1 MFIYMKEKRIYFK
14 LLLYYNIG
22 NLNMELKKVLL
33 VVDNRISSNN
43 DSNDNKTNP
52 TIDFR
57 GSAFK
62 GKYMY
67 IQLLKLMLVNN
78 GQITTGKKLI

>member
-1 MFIYMKEKRIYFK
+1 MNKNLFSESC
-14 LLLYYNIG
+14 YNINNIA

-33 VVDNRISSNN
+33 VVDNRTPGIN

-62 GKYMY
+62 GNSMH
-67 IQLLKLMLVNN
+67 IQPLKSMPESNDWIAAGRKLL
-78 GQITTGKKLI
+78 

>member
-1 MFIYMKEKRIYFK
+1 
-14 LLLYYNIG
+14 
-22 NLNMELKKVLL
+22 MELKKVLL

-62 GKYMY
+62 GKNMY

-78 GQITTGKKLI
+78 D